1 MTPTKLK
8 RLEGELESF
17 LESMF
22 SGLGRV
28 ERRRAMD
35 WYVKGL
41 LLEGERKSIDPM
53 AGRLVEAASEK
64 EAMRQRLQQCVSG
77 SAWADEEVLRRLAL
91 KLEADLPDIEA
102 LVLDDTGF
110 PKKGKHSVGVA
121 RQYSGTLGRTDNCQV
136 AVSLHLA
143 GEKGSGCIGMR
154 LYLPAEWTS
163 DTKRLRKAGVP
174 EDVTFQ
180 TKRDIALELIDRA
193 MNWGV
198 KSRLFLADSGYGNE
212 VEFREELTRRGM
224 RYIVGIRGDSVV
236 WPPGFEP
243 PPIPPKPAG
252 MSGPARTRYRYGEA
266 KPVAVEKL
274 AASLPKTSWKSV
286 RWREGT
292 KGSQRSRFAALRI
305 RTAHRHHLGLAPG
318 DEQWLLCEWPR
329 HEKEP
334 TKFHLSTLPADTPL
348 KQLVRLTKLR
358 WRVERDYQEMK
369 GEVGLDHF
377 EGRTWRGFHHH
388 ATLCAVAHGF
398 LALRQALFPP
408 EPDSLDAAD
417 GTARASTPLAPADWH
432 LPALQQGHQPQSS
445 A

>member
-1 MTPTKLK
+1 MTPTQLK

-53 AGRLVEAASEK
+53 AGRLVEEASEK

-77 SAWADEEVLRRLAL
+77 SAWADDEVMRRLAL
-91 KLEADLPDIEA
+91 KLEEDLPDIEA

-174 EDVTFQ
+174 EDVSFK
-180 TKRDIALELIDRA
+180 TKRDIALELIERA
-193 MNWGV
+193 LDWGV
-198 KSRLFLADSGYGNE
+198 KPRLFLADSGHGNE

-224 RYIVGIRGDSVV
+224 PYIVGIRGEARCRRNS
-236 WPPGFEP
+236 GR
-243 PPIPPKPAG
+243 
-252 MSGPARTRYRYGEA
+252 GPA
-266 KPVAVEKL
+266 KN
-274 AASLPKTSWKSV
+274 
-286 RWREGT
+286 
-292 KGSQRSRFAALRI
+292 
-305 RTAHRHHLGLAPG
+305 
-318 DEQWLLCEWPR
+318 LL
-329 HEKEP
+329 
-334 TKFHLSTLPADTPL
+334 
-348 KQLVRLTKLR
+348 
-358 WRVERDYQEMK
+358 
-369 GEVGLDHF
+369 EVGQ
-377 EGRTWRGFHHH
+377 
-388 ATLCAVAHGF
+388 
-398 LALRQALFPP
+398 LA
-408 EPDSLDAAD
+408 
-417 GTARASTPLAPADWH
+417 
-432 LPALQQGHQPQSS
+432 
-445 A
+445 

>member
-1 MTPTKLK
+1 MTPKQLK
-8 RLEGELESF
+8 RLEGELASF

-53 AGRLVEAASEK
+53 AGRLVEEAGEK

-77 SAWADEEVLRRLAL
+77 SAWADEEVRRRLAL
-91 KLEADLPDIEA
+91 KLEADLPGIEA

-143 GEKGSGCIGMR
+143 GEKGSGCLGMQ

-163 DTKRLRKAGVP
+163 DTPRMRKAGVP
-174 EDVTFQ
+174 EDVAFK
-180 TKRDIALELIDRA
+180 TKHDIALELIGRA
-193 MNWGV
+193 LDWGV
-198 KSRLFLADSGYGNE
+198 KPRLFLADCGYGND
-212 VEFREELTRRGM
+212 VKFREELTRRGLP
-224 RYIVGIRGDSVV
+224 YIVGIRGDSVV
-236 WPPGFEP
+236 WPPGFQP

-252 MSGPARTRYRYGEA
+252 MSGPVRSRYRYGES

-274 AASLPKTSWKSV
+274 AAGLPKAFWKHV
-286 RWREGT
+286 NWREGA
-292 KGSQRSRFAALRI
+292 KGMQCSRFAALRI
-305 RTAHRHHLGLAPG
+305 RIAHGHSVGLAPG
-318 DEQWLLCEWPR
+318 DEQWLISEWLS
-329 HEKEP
+329 HEKSP
-334 TKFHLSTLPADTPL
+334 TKFHLSTLPAATPL

-358 WRVERDYQEMK
+358 WRVERDYQELR

-398 LALRQALFPP
+398 LALRRALFPP
-408 EPDSLDAAD
+408 EPSALDAAN
-417 GTARASTPLAPADWH
+417 GEARDSASAAPADWH
-432 LPALQQGHQPQSS
+432 LPALQQGHQPQS
-445 A
+445 AA

>member
-1 MTPTKLK
+1 MTPTQLK

-17 LESMF
+17 LKSMF
-22 SGLGRV
+22 SGMGRV

-53 AGRLVEAASEK
+53 AGRLVQEASEQ
-64 EAMRQRLQQCVSG
+64 EAMRQRLQQCISG
-77 SAWADEEVLRRLAL
+77 SAWGDDEVMRRLAL

-110 PKKGKHSVGVA
+110 PKKGRHSVGVV
-121 RQYSGTLGRTDNCQV
+121 RQYSGTLGRIDNCQV
-136 AVSLHLA
+136 GVSLHLA
-143 GEKGSGCIGMR
+143 SEKGSGCIGMR
-154 LYLPAEWTS
+154 LYLPAEWTA
-163 DTKRLRKAGVP
+163 DPERLRKAGVP
-174 EDVTFQ
+174 EDVSFE
-180 TKRDIALELIDRA
+180 TKRDIALRLLEHALG
-193 MNWGV
+193 WGV
-198 KSRLFLADSGYGNE
+198 KRHLVLADSGYGNE
-212 VEFREELTRRGM
+212 VEFRAELTRRGLP
-224 RYIVGIRGDSVV
+224 YIVGIQGDCVV
-236 WPPGFEP
+236 WPPGFVV
-243 PPIPPKPAG
+243 PPIAPKPPG
-252 MSGPARTRYRYGEA
+252 TRGPARTRYRYGEA

-274 AASLPKTSWKSV
+274 AADLPKTAWKWV
-286 RWREGT
+286 NWREGS
-292 KGSQRSRFAALRI
+292 KGPRRSRFAALRI

-329 HEKEP
+329 HEKAP
-334 TKFHLSTLPADTPL
+334 TKFHLSTLPADISL

-388 ATLCAVAHGF
+388 ATLCSVAHGF
-398 LALRQALFPP
+398 LALRRALFPP
-408 EPDSLDAAD
+408 EESALDAAD
-417 GTARASTPLAPADWH
+417 GATRVAAPPPQADWH
-432 LPALQQGHQPQSS
+432 LPPLQQGHQPQSS